1 MEFKRETEAE
11 RITEK
16 WLAKFINHAMDV
28 ISLDLVNYKF
38 LTWNL

>member
-1 MEFKRETEAE
+1 MEFKRETEAG
-11 RITEK
+11 RITKK
-16 WLAKFINHAMDV
+16 WLAKLINHAMDA